1 MKKDIDTFP
10 ETVSAR
16 EPLSDGFF
24 LNRNVIKLFGEVCD
38 EMANYAISAMLY
50 LNYIF
55 NIEKVPRSKREINL
69 WINSPGGSVSAG
81 LAIYDTMNYI
91 DCDIRTTCVGM
102 AASMGAFLLSA
113 GTHGKRE
120 ALLHSTVLIH
130 QPLGGTQGQAS
141 DILLYAERPNLKWC
155 TDISYIPT
163 KEGFVY
169 LSVIKDLY
177 DNFVVAY
184 KVGTENNNSL
194 VYETI
199 KAAKREVTAE
209 LQLHSDQGFQYTSD
223 GYFKL
228 TKSYHITPSMSSPKT
243 PLDNACAENFFS
255 TLKSEWFHRYTPATK
270 EEARLLLGE
279 YIHFYNYERIQLKNK
294 TDTV

>member
-1 MKKDIDTFP
+1 MKASVKYRVINRFKDKYNVRDMCIFFG
-10 ETVSAR
+10 VSRSGYYAWTKKADKEDPDKQIAELIRDCQKKTRQTYGYRRVQIWLLR
-16 EPLSDGFF
+16 E
-24 LNRNVIKLFGEVCD
+24 FGLV
-38 EMANYAISAMLY
+38 
-50 LNYIF
+50 
-55 NIEKVPRSKREINL
+55 
-69 WINSPGGSVSAG
+69 
-81 LAIYDTMNYI
+81 MNHKAVLRVMNKYN
-91 DCDIRTTCVGM
+91 
-102 AASMGAFLLSA
+102 LLSKSRR
-113 GTHGKRE
+113 KRKWVQNCE
-120 ALLHSTVLIH
+120 SIHKYTNLLERNF
-130 QPLGGTQGQAS
+130 
-141 DILLYAERPNLKWC
+141 YAERPNLKWC

-184 KVGTENNNSL
+184 KVGTENNNNL
-194 VYETI
+194 VYETV

-228 TKSYHITPSMSSPKT
+228 TKSYHITPSMSSPGC

-255 TLKSEWFHRYTPATK
+255 TLKSEWLHRYTPTTK

-279 YIHFYNYERIQLKNK
+279 YIHFYNYERIQLKTK
-294 TDTV
+294 LTPYEKRCQFREILSF

>member
-1 MKKDIDTFP
+1 MKASVKYRVIHRFKDKYNIRDMC
-10 ETVSAR
+10 
-16 EPLSDGFF
+16 LFF
-24 LNRNVIKLFGEVCD
+24 
-38 EMANYAISAMLY
+38 
-50 LNYIF
+50 
-55 NIEKVPRSKREINL
+55 
-69 WINSPGGSVSAG
+69 SVSRSGYYAWTKKADKEDPDKQIGELIRECQKKTRQTYGYRRIQIWLLRKFG
-81 LAIYDTMNYI
+81 LVMNHKAVLRVMNKYN
-91 DCDIRTTCVGM
+91 
-102 AASMGAFLLSA
+102 LLSKSRR
-113 GTHGKRE
+113 KRKWVQNCE
-120 ALLHSTVLIH
+120 SIHRYTNLL
-130 QPLGGTQGQAS
+130 GRNF
-141 DILLYAERPNLKWC
+141 YAERPNLKWC

-184 KVGTENNNSL
+184 KVGTENNNNL
-194 VYETI
+194 VYETV

-228 TKSYHITPSMSSPKT
+228 TKFYHITPSMSSPGT

-279 YIHFYNYERIQLKNK
+279 YIHFYNYERIQLKTK
-294 TDTV
+294 LTPYEKRCQFQEITSF

>member
-1 MKKDIDTFP
+1 MKASVKYRVIHRFKDKYNVRDMCTFFG
-10 ETVSAR
+10 VSRSGYYAWTKKADKEDPDKQIGELIRDCQKKTRQTYGYRRVQIWLLR
-16 EPLSDGFF
+16 E
-24 LNRNVIKLFGEVCD
+24 FGLV
-38 EMANYAISAMLY
+38 
-50 LNYIF
+50 
-55 NIEKVPRSKREINL
+55 
-69 WINSPGGSVSAG
+69 
-81 LAIYDTMNYI
+81 MNHKAVLRVMNKYN
-91 DCDIRTTCVGM
+91 
-102 AASMGAFLLSA
+102 LLSKSRR
-113 GTHGKRE
+113 KRKWVQNCE
-120 ALLHSTVLIH
+120 SIHKYTNLLERNF
-130 QPLGGTQGQAS
+130 
-141 DILLYAERPNLKWC
+141 YAERPNLKWC

-184 KVGTENNNSL
+184 KVGTENNNNL
-194 VYETI
+194 VYETV

-228 TKSYHITPSMSSPKT
+228 TKSYHITPSMSSPGT

-255 TLKSEWFHRYTPATK
+255 TLKSEWLYRYTPATK

-279 YIHFYNYERIQLKNK
+279 YIHFYNYERIQLKTK
-294 TDTV
+294 LTPYEKRCQFQEITSF

>member
-1 MKKDIDTFP
+1 MKASVKYRVIHRFKDKYNIRDMC
-10 ETVSAR
+10 
-16 EPLSDGFF
+16 LFF
-24 LNRNVIKLFGEVCD
+24 
-38 EMANYAISAMLY
+38 
-50 LNYIF
+50 
-55 NIEKVPRSKREINL
+55 
-69 WINSPGGSVSAG
+69 SVSRSGYYAWTKKTDKEDPDKQIGELIKECQKKTRQTYGYRRIQIWLLRKFG
-81 LAIYDTMNYI
+81 LVMNHKAVLRVMNKYN
-91 DCDIRTTCVGM
+91 
-102 AASMGAFLLSA
+102 LLSKSRR
-113 GTHGKRE
+113 KRKWVQNCE
-120 ALLHSTVLIH
+120 SIHRYTNLLERNF
-130 QPLGGTQGQAS
+130 
-141 DILLYAERPNLKWC
+141 YAERPNLKWC

-184 KVGTENNNSL
+184 KVGTENNNNL

-228 TKSYHITPSMSSPKT
+228 TQSYHITPSMSSPGT

-279 YIHFYNYERIQLKNK
+279 YIHFYNYERIQLKTK
-294 TDTV
+294 LTPYEKRCQFQETTSF

>member
-1 MKKDIDTFP
+1 MKASVKYRVIHRFKDKYNIRDMC
-10 ETVSAR
+10 
-16 EPLSDGFF
+16 LFF
-24 LNRNVIKLFGEVCD
+24 
-38 EMANYAISAMLY
+38 
-50 LNYIF
+50 
-55 NIEKVPRSKREINL
+55 
-69 WINSPGGSVSAG
+69 SVSRSGYYAWTKKADKEDPDKQIGELIRECQKKTRQTYGYRRIQIWLLRKFG
-81 LAIYDTMNYI
+81 LVMNHKAVLRVMNKYN
-91 DCDIRTTCVGM
+91 
-102 AASMGAFLLSA
+102 LLSKSRR
-113 GTHGKRE
+113 KRKWVQNCE
-120 ALLHSTVLIH
+120 SIHRYTNLLERNF
-130 QPLGGTQGQAS
+130 
-141 DILLYAERPNLKWC
+141 YAERPNLKWC

-184 KVGTENNNSL
+184 KVGTENNNNL

-228 TKSYHITPSMSSPKT
+228 TQSYHITPSMSSPGT

-279 YIHFYNYERIQLKNK
+279 YIHFYNYERIQLKTK
-294 TDTV
+294 LTPYEKRCQFQEITSF

>member
-1 MKKDIDTFP
+1 MRANVKYRVIHRFKDKYNVRDMCIFFGVSRSGYYAWTKKVDKEDPDQQIGELIRDCQKKTRQ
-10 ETVSAR
+10 TYGYRRVQIWLLR
-16 EPLSDGFF
+16 E
-24 LNRNVIKLFGEVCD
+24 FGLV
-38 EMANYAISAMLY
+38 
-50 LNYIF
+50 
-55 NIEKVPRSKREINL
+55 
-69 WINSPGGSVSAG
+69 
-81 LAIYDTMNYI
+81 MNHKAVLRVMNKYN
-91 DCDIRTTCVGM
+91 
-102 AASMGAFLLSA
+102 LLSKSRR
-113 GTHGKRE
+113 KRKWVQNCE
-120 ALLHSTVLIH
+120 SIHKYTNLLERNF
-130 QPLGGTQGQAS
+130 
-141 DILLYAERPNLKWC
+141 YAERPNLKWC

-184 KVGTENNNSL
+184 KVGTENNNNL
-194 VYETI
+194 VYETV

-228 TKSYHITPSMSSPKT
+228 TKSYHITPSMSSPGT

-279 YIHFYNYERIQLKNK
+279 YIHFYNYERIQLKTK
-294 TDTV
+294 LTPYEKRCQFREITSF

>member
-1 MKKDIDTFP
+1 MKASVKYRVIHRFKDKYNVRDMCIFFG
-10 ETVSAR
+10 VSRSGYYAWTKKVDKEDPDKQIGELIRDCQKKTRQTYGYRRVQIWLLR
-16 EPLSDGFF
+16 E
-24 LNRNVIKLFGEVCD
+24 FGLV
-38 EMANYAISAMLY
+38 
-50 LNYIF
+50 
-55 NIEKVPRSKREINL
+55 
-69 WINSPGGSVSAG
+69 
-81 LAIYDTMNYI
+81 MNHKAVLRVMNKYN
-91 DCDIRTTCVGM
+91 
-102 AASMGAFLLSA
+102 LLSKSRR
-113 GTHGKRE
+113 KRKWMQNCE
-120 ALLHSTVLIH
+120 SIHKYTNLLERNF
-130 QPLGGTQGQAS
+130 
-141 DILLYAERPNLKWC
+141 YAERPNLKWC

-184 KVGTENNNSL
+184 KIGTENNNNL
-194 VYETI
+194 VYETV

-228 TKSYHITPSMSSPKT
+228 TKSYHITPSMSSPGT

-279 YIHFYNYERIQLKNK
+279 YIHFYNYERIQLKTK
-294 TDTV
+294 LTPYEKRCQFQEITSF

>member
-1 MKKDIDTFP
+1 MRANVKYRVIHRFKDKYNVRDMCIFFGVSRSGYYAWTKKADKEDPDQQIGELIRDCQKKTRQ
-10 ETVSAR
+10 TYGYRRVQIWLLR
-16 EPLSDGFF
+16 E
-24 LNRNVIKLFGEVCD
+24 FGLV
-38 EMANYAISAMLY
+38 
-50 LNYIF
+50 
-55 NIEKVPRSKREINL
+55 
-69 WINSPGGSVSAG
+69 
-81 LAIYDTMNYI
+81 MNHKAVLRVMNKYN
-91 DCDIRTTCVGM
+91 
-102 AASMGAFLLSA
+102 LLSKSRR
-113 GTHGKRE
+113 KRNWVQNCE
-120 ALLHSTVLIH
+120 SIH
-130 QPLGGTQGQAS
+130 KYTNMLERNF
-141 DILLYAERPNLKWC
+141 YAERPNLKWC

-184 KVGTENNNSL
+184 KVGTENNNNL
-194 VYETI
+194 VYETV

-228 TKSYHITPSMSSPKT
+228 TKSYHITPSMSSPGT

-279 YIHFYNYERIQLKNK
+279 YIHFYNYERIQLKTK
-294 TDTV
+294 LTPYEKRCQFREITSF

>member
-1 MKKDIDTFP
+1 MKANIKYRVIHRFKDKYNVRDMCTF
-10 ETVSAR
+10 
-16 EPLSDGFF
+16 F
-24 LNRNVIKLFGEVCD
+24 
-38 EMANYAISAMLY
+38 
-50 LNYIF
+50 
-55 NIEKVPRSKREINL
+55 
-69 WINSPGGSVSAG
+69 SVSRSGYYAWTKKADEEDTDKQIGELIRDCQKKTRQTYGYRRVQIWLLREFG
-81 LAIYDTMNYI
+81 LVMKHKAVLRVMNKYN
-91 DCDIRTTCVGM
+91 
-102 AASMGAFLLSA
+102 LLSKSRR
-113 GTHGKRE
+113 KRKWVQNCE
-120 ALLHSTVLIH
+120 SIHKYTNLLERNF
-130 QPLGGTQGQAS
+130 
-141 DILLYAERPNLKWC
+141 YAERPNLKWC

-184 KVGTENNNSL
+184 KVGTENNNNL
-194 VYETI
+194 VYETV

-228 TKSYHITPSMSSPKT
+228 TKSYHITPSMSSPGT

-279 YIHFYNYERIQLKNK
+279 YIHFYNYERIQLKTK
-294 TDTV
+294 LTPYEKRCQFQEITSF

>member
-1 MKKDIDTFP
+1 MKASVKYRVIHRFKDKYNVRDMCTFFGVFRSGYYAWTKKVDKEDP
-10 ETVSAR
+10 DKQIGELIRDCQKKTRQTYGYRRVQIWLLR
-16 EPLSDGFF
+16 E
-24 LNRNVIKLFGEVCD
+24 FGLV
-38 EMANYAISAMLY
+38 
-50 LNYIF
+50 
-55 NIEKVPRSKREINL
+55 
-69 WINSPGGSVSAG
+69 
-81 LAIYDTMNYI
+81 MNHKAVLRVMNKYN
-91 DCDIRTTCVGM
+91 
-102 AASMGAFLLSA
+102 LLSKSRR
-113 GTHGKRE
+113 KRKWVQNCE
-120 ALLHSTVLIH
+120 SIHKYTNLLERNF
-130 QPLGGTQGQAS
+130 
-141 DILLYAERPNLKWC
+141 YAERPNLKWC

-184 KVGTENNNSL
+184 KVGTENNNNL
-194 VYETI
+194 VYETV

-228 TKSYHITPSMSSPKT
+228 TKSYHITPSMSSPGT

-255 TLKSEWFHRYTPATK
+255 TLKSEWLYRYTPATK

-279 YIHFYNYERIQLKNK
+279 YIHFYNYERIQLKTK
-294 TDTV
+294 LTPYEKRCQFQEITSF

>member
-1 MKKDIDTFP
+1 MKASVKYRVINRFKDKYNVRDMCIFFG
-10 ETVSAR
+10 VSRSGYYAWTKKADKEDPDKQIGELIKDCQKKTRQTYGYRRVQIWLLR
-16 EPLSDGFF
+16 E
-24 LNRNVIKLFGEVCD
+24 FGLV
-38 EMANYAISAMLY
+38 
-50 LNYIF
+50 
-55 NIEKVPRSKREINL
+55 
-69 WINSPGGSVSAG
+69 
-81 LAIYDTMNYI
+81 MNHKAVLRVMNKYN
-91 DCDIRTTCVGM
+91 
-102 AASMGAFLLSA
+102 LLSKSRR
-113 GTHGKRE
+113 KRKWVQNCE
-120 ALLHSTVLIH
+120 SIHKYTNLLERNF
-130 QPLGGTQGQAS
+130 
-141 DILLYAERPNLKWC
+141 YAERPNLKWC

-184 KVGTENNNSL
+184 KIGTENNNNL
-194 VYETI
+194 VYETV

-209 LQLHSDQGFQYTSD
+209 LQLHSDQGFQYTSE

-228 TKSYHITPSMSSPKT
+228 TKSYHITPSMSSPGS

-279 YIHFYNYERIQLKNK
+279 YIHFYNYERIQLKTK
-294 TDTV
+294 LTPYEKRCQFQKITSF